1 MIPCY
6 NRAITR
12 KRVNLESGVDNMTV
26 KELHDLCFHSKVN
39 LKVDGTLYPLTA
51 NSPIYQAFS
60 DYVVNALEIDNDTI
74 IGCLKV
80 IYVKEN

>member
-1 MIPCY
+1 
-6 NRAITR
+6 
-12 KRVNLESGVDNMTV
+12 MTV
-26 KELHDLCFHSKVN
+26 KELHDLCFRTKVK

-74 IGCLKV
+74 IGRLKV
-80 IYVKEN
+80 IYVKENEK

>member
-26 KELHDLCFHSKVN
+26 KELHDLCFHAKVK

-51 NSPIYQAFS
+51 NSPIYQTFS

-74 IGCLKV
+74 IGRLKV